1 MLLASE
7 APADTSAMSD
17 PDLDELRAEL
27 KRLEAAEALASA
39 KRNRLH
45 QQIDF
50 GFATDEARAMERT
63 VSAERLELHKRIDA
77 VREQLGLHAG
87 PAASGGEPADGN
99 LLPL

>member
-1 MLLASE
+1 MLLASR
-7 APADTSAMSD
+7 APADTSAMSES
-17 PDLDELRAEL
+17 DLDELRAEL

-39 KRNRLH
+39 KRSRLH

-50 GFATDEARAMERT
+50 GYATEEARERERE
-63 VSAERLELHKRIDA
+63 VSAERLELHRRIDA
-77 VREQLGLHAG
+77 LREQLGLHAG